1 MPDAADEREL
11 GTERPEWSLLVRA
24 LWRGG
29 IAPGLDAL
37 LTPAVIADDEA
48 LAEVLAADVEERRRW
63 GVALDIDAY
72 FRAAP
77 DIERRPRARRVLI
90 MAALTQAGDDAA
102 ARQRAADELERRF
115 PALADDVRAMTGLAA
130 GLASGLAELFGISHG
145 PGDRLG
151 KYELV
156 EPLGH
161 GAFAQTWRATD
172 TVLHRDVAL
181 KLLTRTHL
189 QGELGAARFLAEARA
204 AASIEHASVVRVHE
218 AGRFVETGEFYLDMQ
233 LVADGGGRPRTLESL
248 LGAPLDPR
256 AAAGLIAAAARGLS
270 AAHARGVTHR
280 DIKPANVLL
289 AGDGRPLL
297 ADFGLAEFRG
307 DDHSGQGG
315 RIAGTPAYIPPEV
328 ARGEGA
334 TPLSDV
340 YSLGATLRALLSG
353 SEPRADS
360 GSGADALRAARGTPL
375 KPVREDAPDVP
386 RTLGAIV
393 DRATAME
400 PANRYASA
408 DGFAEDLEAWLG
420 YRPTAAGRPG
430 ALGIGALWMRRHRG
444 VAAAI
449 TAATAIIIG
458 STAVFVIRVSEERR
472 RALAAEHEAV
482 LQRDAAIAA
491 RDIIQAQNVFVAR
504 SLNSAQGQAVGP
516 GGVDFTVR
524 QAIALAARR
533 SRTAF
538 PDQPLVEAAV
548 CHFLGQASTG
558 AGSFEQ
564 AETCLDRALTLR
576 RTHLGEAHPD
586 TIATMRVLSDL
597 YSVQRRLNEADAL
610 RERVYVLLE
619 GTPAF
624 DRGDGLWV
632 QLSRANRRVREGHAA
647 EMLPELE
654 RIAAKYRVLPYA
666 GGMDQQEA
674 LNSVV
679 TVATRLRQF
688 NAAEAAQ
695 REIIQL
701 NTTRLGVDD
710 ISTLNAVQALGWV
723 FVNSGRPD
731 EAVGVYRDVLE
742 RYVRTVGPKHRGA
755 LHVAIELAHLEL
767 PKDPAHALV
776 RAREVEHLTADLSPT
791 SQYRQRALVV
801 LGKALATN
809 GDPGAEASLRTTL
822 DLLVKQRGGRHP
834 YTREAGGALIR
845 LLDAGGRPEDAAA
858 VRARLAADT
867 KLAEP
872 ADEGS
877 AEKSAAPP
885 DRTGPKP
892 R

>member
-1 MPDAADEREL
+1 MPDAGDGKAQEA
-11 GTERPEWSLLVRA
+11 ERPEWAMLVRA

-48 LAEVLAADVEERRRW
+48 LAEVLAADVEERRCW

-72 FRAAP
+72 FQAAP
-77 DIERRPRARRVLI
+77 DIERCPRARRVLI
-90 MAALTQAGDDAA
+90 MAALTQVGDDAA
-102 ARQRAADELERRF
+102 ARQRAAHELERRF
-115 PALADDVRAMTGLAA
+115 PALVDDVRAMTGLAE
-130 GLASGLAELFGISHG
+130 GLASRLAELFGVSHR
-145 PGDRLG
+145 PGDRVG
-151 KYELV
+151 KYLLV

-181 KLLTRTHL
+181 KLMTRTHL
-189 QGELGAARFLAEARA
+189 QGEAGAARFLAEARA

-218 AGRFVETGEFYLDMQ
+218 AGRLAETGEFYLDMQ
-233 LVADGGGRPRTLESL
+233 LVADGAGGPRTLESL

-256 AAAGLIAAAARGLS
+256 RAAALIAAAARGLS

-297 ADFGLAEFRG
+297 ADFGLAEYSG
-307 DDHSGQGG
+307 NGYSGQGG
-315 RIAGTPAYIPPEV
+315 RIAGTPAYIAPEV

-360 GSGADALRAARGTPL
+360 GSGAEALLAARTTPL
-375 KPVREDAPDVP
+375 KPVRELAPDVP
-386 RTLGAIV
+386 RTLGAVV

-400 PANRYASA
+400 PARRYASA
-408 DGFAEDLEAWLG
+408 DGLAEDLEAWLTF
-420 YRPTAAGRPG
+420 RPTAAGRPG
-430 ALGIGALWMRRHRG
+430 ALEVGALWMRRHRG

-449 TAATAIIIG
+449 LAAAAIIIG

-472 RALAAEHEAV
+472 RALSAEREAV

-491 RDIIQAQNVFVAR
+491 RDIIQAQNMFVAR

-516 GGVDFTVR
+516 GAAEFTVR
-524 QAIALAARR
+524 QAMALAARR

-538 PDQPLVEAAV
+538 PDQPLVEAAA
-548 CHFLGQASTG
+548 CHFLGQAATG
-558 AGSFEQ
+558 AGSFEE
-564 AETCLDRALTLR
+564 AATCLDRALTLR

-597 YSVQRRLNEADAL
+597 YSVQRRLDEADAL
-610 RERVYVLLE
+610 RERVYALLE

-632 QLSRANRRVREGHAA
+632 QLSRVNRRVREGHAA

-679 TVATRLRQF
+679 TVAVRLRQF
-688 NAAEAAQ
+688 SAAEAAQ

-723 FVNSGRPD
+723 LVISGRPE
-731 EAVGVYRDVLE
+731 EAAEVYRDVLE
-742 RYVRTVGPKHRGA
+742 RYVRTVGPRHRGA
-755 LHVAIELAHLEL
+755 LHVAIELSRLEL
-767 PKDPAHALV
+767 SRESAHALV
-776 RAREVEHLTADLSPT
+776 RAREVEHLTADLSP
-791 SQYRQRALVV
+791 SSHYRQRALVV
-801 LGKALATN
+801 LGKALAAN
-809 GDPGAEASLRTTL
+809 GDPEAEASLRATL
-822 DLLVKQRGGRHP
+822 DLLLKQRGGRHP

-845 LLDAGGRPEDAAA
+845 LLEAGGRTEDAAE
-858 VRARLAADT
+858 VRARLAADG
-867 KLAEP
+867 EP
-872 ADEGS
+872 ADEGG
-877 AEKSAAPP
+877 AEKNAGSP
-885 DRTGPKP
+885 DRTGSEP